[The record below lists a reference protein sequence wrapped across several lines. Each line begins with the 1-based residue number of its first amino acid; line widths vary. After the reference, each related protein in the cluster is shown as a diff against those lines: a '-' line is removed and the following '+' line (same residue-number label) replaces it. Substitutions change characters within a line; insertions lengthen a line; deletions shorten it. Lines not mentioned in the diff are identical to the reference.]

1 MAELQTTTL
10 RPGWRLKIS
19 IIIAVLVGFSLWC
32 LYDATIAY
40 PDRGMEYAEYM
51 EREYLQTRAAAV
63 GRTLRADDVGVTD
76 PVAELD
82 RLRERR
88 ETGVTLTDS
97 EAARKEWL
105 RSLAVVGRLDPQLTG
120 YAGVEPQE
128 RLNEL
133 QARFGTSNPPKR
145 LSSFDIPVQWVML
158 VIAMTIAMI
167 CFVKIMSVRSKV
179 YKWDPERQ
187 RLIFPDGL
195 ELTPDD
201 LADVD
206 KRLWRKFY
214 VDLEVRDDHPQAGGK
229 TIRVDLYRRAHI
241 EDWILEMERTR
252 FPERA
257 EDEAEGDGEARE
269 HAGEAGPDPDHDPDL
284 DQETEEARAGADAR

>member
-1 MAELQTTTL
+1 MAELQTTSL

-19 IIIAVLVGFSLWC
+19 IIVAVLVGFSLWC

-40 PDRGMEYAEYM
+40 PKRGMEYAEYM
-51 EREYLQTRAAAV
+51 EREYLQARASAV
-63 GRTLRADDVGVTD
+63 GRTLRAEDAGVAD
-76 PVAELD
+76 PRAEFD

-88 ETGVTLTDS
+88 ETGVTLTES

-105 RSLAVVGRLDPQLTG
+105 RALSVVGRLDPQLTS

-133 QARFGTSNPPKR
+133 ETRFGATNPPKR

-158 VIAMTIAMI
+158 AIAMSIAI
-167 CFVKIMSVRSKV
+167 FCVFRVVSVRSKV
-179 YKWDPERQ
+179 YKWDPDEQ

-214 VDLEVRDDHPQAGGK
+214 VDLEVREDHPQAGGK
-229 TIRVDLYRRAHI
+229 SIRVDLYRRAPI

-257 EDEAEGDGEARE
+257 EEEAEGEAPE
-269 HAGEAGPDPDHDPDL
+269 HAGGADTDSDL

>member
-19 IIIAVLVGFSLWC
+19 IIVAVLVGFSLWC

-40 PDRGMEYAEYM
+40 PNRGMEYAEYM
-51 EREYLQTRAAAV
+51 ERAYLETRASAV
-63 GRTLRADDVGVTD
+63 GRTLRADDVAVTD
-76 PVAELD
+76 PRTELE
-82 RLRERR
+82 RLRDRR
-88 ETGVTLTDS
+88 DTGVTLTES

-105 RSLAVVGRLDPQLTG
+105 RSLGVVGRLDPERTS

-128 RLNEL
+128 RLSEL

-145 LSSFDIPVQWVML
+145 LSSFDIPVQWIML
-158 VIAMTIAMI
+158 AIAMVLAIYCVGRIVM
-167 CFVKIMSVRSKV
+167 VRSKV
-179 YKWDPERQ
+179 YKWDPDQQ

-241 EDWILEMERTR
+241 EDWILEMERAR

-257 EDEAEGDGEARE
+257 EEEAEAVAAEDADAPDD
-269 HAGEAGPDPDHDPDL
+269 AGQDHEEE
-284 DQETEEARAGADAR
+284 ETRAGADAR

>member
-1 MAELQTTTL
+1 MAELQTSTL

-19 IIIAVLVGFSLWC
+19 LIIVGLFGFSLWC
-32 LYDATIAY
+32 LYDAVIAY
-40 PDRGMEYAEYM
+40 PNRGMEYAEYM
-51 EREYLQTRAAAV
+51 ERAYLETRASAV
-63 GRTLRADDVGVTD
+63 GRTLRVDDVGVTD
-76 PVAELD
+76 PRAELE
-82 RLRERR
+82 RLRDRR
-88 ETGVTLTDS
+88 DTGVTLTET

-105 RSLAVVGRLDPQLTG
+105 RSLSVVGRLDPELTS

-128 RLNEL
+128 RLSEL
-133 QARFGTSNPPKR
+133 EARFGTSNPPKR
-145 LSSFDIPVQWVML
+145 LSSFDIPVQWIMLAVAMVLALYCVARIVM
-158 VIAMTIAMI
+158 
-167 CFVKIMSVRSKV
+167 VRSKV
-179 YKWDPERQ
+179 YKWDPQEQ

-229 TIRVDLYRRAHI
+229 SIRVDLYRRAHI

-252 FPERA
+252 FPERS
-257 EDEAEGDGEARE
+257 EEEAEAAADGVAEAPDD
-269 HAGEAGPDPDHDPDL
+269 AGRNH
-284 DQETEEARAGADAR
+284 EEEESRAGADAR